1 MNSNSK
7 RLIFG
12 TLIFSFFIYTFV
24 IYTSGTSEDKGYRYI
39 NEPSK
44 KGKILYQKYNCVACH
59 QLYGLGGYMGPD
71 LTNVISETN
80 KGPMYARAFIQ
91 NGTQRMPNFNLKENE
106 IDELISYLTYVD
118 KTGISP
124 VKKFVINYDGTIEQ
138 GERNEK
144 GN

>member
-39 NEPSK
+39 NEQSK

>member
-12 TLIFSFFIYTFV
+12 TLIFSFFIYTIV
-24 IYTSGTSEDKGYRYI
+24 IYTVGTSEDKGERYM
-39 NEPSK
+39 NEQSK
-44 KGKILYQKYNCVACH
+44 KGKILYQNYNCTSCH

-71 LTNVISETN
+71 LTNVISATN
-80 KGPMYARAFIQ
+80 KGPIYAKAFIQ
-91 NGTQRMPNFNLKENE
+91 NGTERMPNFNLKENE
-106 IDELISYLTYVD
+106 INELISYLTYVD
-118 KTGISP
+118 KTGVSP